1 MSIIRLLIY
10 VAGLLGS
17 VLAMAGYADFDM
29 STGQFALR
37 PFNLYAFVAYAAG
50 GVASAVAGV
59 AWLAGWR
66 GKK

>member
-10 VAGLLGS
+10 AAGLAASL
-17 VLAMAGYADFDM
+17 LAMAGYADFDM
-29 STGQFALR
+29 ATGDFALR
-37 PFNLYAFVAYAAG
+37 PFNLYAFVSYAVG
-50 GVASAVAGV
+50 GVSSAVAGV